1 MSGNI
6 LKLPGSNEKYEIEV
20 YLYDCFNETK
30 IRLVNK
36 IYSKENLYEIQ
47 NDMVVEFNEFFNCM
61 KQEYIK
67 LEKDMG
73 NLLLYKRKIEFL
85 LEDKKIKNYQS
96 WKYKKLLADQID
108 VVLNDRKND
117 LKKIN
122 LITKKIQEI
131 K

>member
-1 MSGNI
+1 M
-6 LKLPGSNEKYEIEV
+6 
-20 YLYDCFNETK
+20 YDCFNETK